1 MGNILWKSTG
11 PADKTRSDGKTFACD
26 SKTEVTI
33 GSGPIILEIR
43 ISDNTCRGH
52 LRPPLSNNPARRK
65 RPRGLV
71 LSDTQ
76 WRRLQEH
83 GLSGIEN
90 HYGSHRQSGVTG
102 RRR

>member
-11 PADKTRSDGKTFACD
+11 PADKKGSDGKTFACD
-26 SKTEVTI
+26 SKTEVTQ

-52 LRPPLSNNPARRK
+52 LRPPLSNNPGRRT
-65 RPRGLV
+65 RPSSLAI
-71 LSDTQ
+71 SHKQ
-76 WRRLQEH
+76 WRRLQEDR
-83 GLSGIEN
+83 LSGIEN